1 MNSNKNVLIAGG
13 DCRQTYLAR
22 FLLKAFDKI
31 YTIGFNLALNFDRI
45 IPLDTLDSLDEKIDV
60 LILPPIATND
70 GATVNTPFY
79 DKNLYIDEVLKHLNK
94 GAKVYGGKLSDKL
107 KGTLSYQGFC
117 PFDYLLDERFIV
129 DNTLPTAE
137 GALMIALEETP
148 FVLYGS
154 KAAVLGYGRVGA
166 TTASLFKN
174 VGAEVFVFDRKEEKR
189 KIARIKDLNAFDFYD
204 DRLFDCDII
213 INTVPCEVLTKERLK
228 KVKREALIIDLASKP
243 GGVDLEYAK
252 LRGLNVI
259 WALSLPGRV
268 APVTSGEII
277 GKTIISDLT
286 KGGV

>member
-1 MNSNKNVLIAGG
+1 MNLNKNVLIAGG

-22 FLLKAFDKI
+22 FLLGYFEKI
-31 YTIGFNLALNFDRI
+31 YTIGFNMTLSFDRI
-45 IPLDTLDSLDEKIDV
+45 IPLDTLDSLDKKIDV
-60 LILPPIATND
+60 LILPPVTTND

-79 DKNLYIDEVLKHLNK
+79 DKNLYIDDVLQRLNK
-94 GAKVYGGKLSDKL
+94 GARVYGGKLSDKL
-107 KGTLSYQGFC
+107 KGSLSYQGFC

-129 DNTLPTAE
+129 NNTLPTAE

-148 FVLYGS
+148 FVLYGA
-154 KAAVLGYGRVGA
+154 KTAILGYGRVGA

-189 KIARIKDLNAFDFYD
+189 KIAQSKNLNAFDFFD
-204 DRLFDCDII
+204 DKLFDCDII
-213 INTVPCEVLTKERLK
+213 INTVSSKVLTKERLK
-228 KVKREALIIDLASKP
+228 QIKREALIIDLASKP

>member
-31 YTIGFNLALNFDRI
+31 YTIGFNLALSFDRI
-45 IPLDTLDSLDEKIDV
+45 IPLDTLDGLDEKIDV
-60 LILPPIATND
+60 LILPPVATND
-70 GATVNTPFY
+70 EATVNTPFY

-107 KGTLSYQGFC
+107 KDTLSYQGFR

-148 FVLYGS
+148 FVLYGA

-189 KIARIKDLNAFDFYD
+189 KIARSKDLNTFDFYD